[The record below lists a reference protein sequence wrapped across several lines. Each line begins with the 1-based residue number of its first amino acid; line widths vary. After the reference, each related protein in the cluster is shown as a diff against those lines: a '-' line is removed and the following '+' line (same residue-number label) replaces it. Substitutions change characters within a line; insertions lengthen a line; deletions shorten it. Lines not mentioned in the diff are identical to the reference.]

1 MLGERNMASINE
13 RIKEFRNQLHLS
25 QDYVAKYLK
34 VSRSTYTQ
42 MENGKRKVLANEVML
57 LSNLF
62 GVSTDSLLNGSEL
75 SQPATLFA
83 RSFENQTIM
92 KKKYTQED
100 VMNGFHNR
108 KKVLHYQE
116 EEISIKFL
124 NVQEEIM
131 NLIRF
136 KEQTKVKRK

>member
-83 RSFENQTIM
+83 RSFEKLDQR
-92 KKKYTQED
+92 D
-100 VMNGFHNR
+100 
-108 KKVLHYQE
+108 
-116 EEISIKFL
+116 
-124 NVQEEIM
+124 QEEIM